1 MKKHFLTIIYLVLFV
16 KNYGQLPANQKYG
29 YYKNRLITKFVIDG
43 DPIKKGFNLPITIR
57 NTIHTNDTLNDWGDG
72 TIMLG
77 WYISVLATEYE
88 VNLLNGV
95 NTSSTIAQLY
105 RALQTVNRLDS
116 MAEIYYGGTPSL
128 NGFFMRSDADTT
140 LITAAQSLNPNFFEN
155 KNCMASPYSCGRS
168 CFNMP
173 LNCPS
178 HLVNEESQD
187 QLYHLV
193 MGLSL
198 TAKFCNIA
206 YGGVN
211 LSNYAKTICHRL
223 ILYCKQNSWKIKNPV
238 TGNNVYIGE
247 DMTYY
252 SYGFATAGQNV
263 TGINYSDAVTNSSSA
278 LLVWNI
284 LPTLPINNVT
294 VDNASMYLTIAAIA
308 NKNSLDVDSF
318 AYKKEMYIFPLLR
331 QCLNG
336 GSNMINDTVY
346 TNLINDAPATGNFYY
361 NVNNKSTGKW
371 HCVNIFLYPNRK
383 NNPEI
388 YGSNVFTGLYHGMD
402 FMLLHNLYA
411 IKQQLVGLKKY
422 ALEEKYI
429 NIYPNPSDGCF
440 FLTTNSK
447 GIYKIVDCLG
457 NKIRSINV
465 KNYEEKIDISDLPKG
480 IYFLIGENLSKK
492 LVVSN

>member
-1 MKKHFLTIIYLVLFV
+1 MKKYFLTIIYLVLFC
-16 KNYGQLPANQKYG
+16 KNYCQLPANQKYNF
-29 YYKNRLITKFVIDG
+29 YKNRLVTKFVIDG
-43 DPIKKGFNLPITIR
+43 DPIKKGFNLPIAIR

-88 VNLLNGV
+88 VNRLNAV

-105 RALQTVNRLDS
+105 RALQTINRLDS
-116 MAEIYYGGTPSL
+116 MAEVYYGGVPSL
-128 NGFFMRSDADTT
+128 NGFFMRSDVDTT
-140 LITAAQSLNPNFFEN
+140 FITRVEPIDSLFFEN
-155 KNCMASPYSCGRS
+155 KNCMASPYTCGRS
-168 CFNMP
+168 CFNNP
-173 LNCPS
+173 INCQ
-178 HLVNEESQD
+178 HINNEESQD
-187 QLYHLV
+187 QLYHIV
-193 MGLSL
+193 AGLAL
-198 TAKFCNIA
+198 TAKFCNVN

-211 LSNYAKTICHRL
+211 LSTLAKNICHRL

-252 SYGFATAGQNV
+252 SNGFATAGQNV

-278 LLVWNI
+278 VIIWNT
-284 LPTLPINNVT
+284 LPTLPINNIT

-308 NKNSLDVDSF
+308 NKNSVDVDSF

-336 GSNMINDTVY
+336 GSNIINDTVY
-346 TNLINDAPATGNFYY
+346 SNLINDAPATGNFYY
-361 NVNNKSTGKW
+361 DVNNKSTGKW

-388 YGSNVFTGLYHGMD
+388 YGSNIFTGLYHGLD
-402 FMLLHNLYA
+402 FMLLYNLYT

-422 ALEEKYI
+422 SI
-429 NIYPNPSDGCF
+429 DNTHFNIYPNPSDGNIN
-440 FLTTNSK
+440 LETNLKGEFKVYNLYGTEIRKVNLNNDEQKIQINNLSK
-447 GIYKIVDCLG
+447 GIYIIRGESISKKI
-457 NKIRSINV
+457 I
-465 KNYEEKIDISDLPKG
+465 ISD
-480 IYFLIGENLSKK
+480 
-492 LVVSN
+492 